1 MIKTE
6 QDVEIYENMK
16 EAYEDMLRHIDNCWL
31 IHTCVSN
38 GFNII
43 VVYQRDLSGWN

>member
-6 QDVEIYENMK
+6 QRVEIYEDAE
-16 EAYEDMLRHIDNCWL
+16 EAYEGMKRYIDDCWL
-31 IHTCVSN
+31 VHTCVSDD
-38 GFNII
+38 FNVI